1 MVLVPLLAWR
11 PKMGFQSPHGV
22 GAHQLNEHPRVWIA
36 KQSFAEFGLKASLA
50 CSSLVLPSSCATGDS
65 AHFEAKP
72 KVEAG
77 YQVILVER

>member
-22 GAHQLNEHPRVWIA
+22 GARQLNEHRKAIICRVVLSES
-36 KQSFAEFGLKASLA
+36 KSLA

-65 AHFEAKP
+65 AHLEAKP
-72 KVEAG
+72 KRFWLG
-77 YQVILVER
+77 TR